1 MFSEQVGSYFF
12 FKWFFDPYLRYR
24 NRRKVK
30 DYVIFEKGKQLE
42 SQTSPNLLD
51 SKKYDIDLTIV
62 VPAYNEESRLP
73 VMMKDTI
80 AVTVQH

>member
-1 MFSEQVGSYFF
+1 M
-12 FKWFFDPYLRYR
+12 
-24 NRRKVK
+24 
-30 DYVIFEKGKQLE
+30 IFEKGKQLE
-42 SQTSPNLLD
+42 SQTGPNLLD

-80 AVTVQH
+80 AVTIFH